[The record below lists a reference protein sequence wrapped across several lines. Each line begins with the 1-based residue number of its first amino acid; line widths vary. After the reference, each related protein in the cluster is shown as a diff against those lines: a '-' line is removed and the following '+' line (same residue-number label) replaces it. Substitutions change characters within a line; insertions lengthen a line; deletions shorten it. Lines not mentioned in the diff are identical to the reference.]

1 MSADVPRRPP
11 PGWRGGA
18 PPPANPSLTKTGSE
32 LLRSLASVTQ
42 SVSASTRELW
52 INPMKEIARDLGGDV
67 KEAFRPGGAA
77 DAHAAL
83 RAAAR
88 GASAPVV
95 VSGAS
100 SSGSVVHRG
109 ARSGAAAGPSSAA
122 SASTAQPASGF
133 RGGIGWEPARG
144 SAGEQLDTIF
154 ASLESRDD
162 RSDAADETFL
172 DDVSRRGA
180 PPPPDDVE
188 AGIDPSDPSE
198 SDRSALLRDETAEAF
213 ARLAEMR
220 RGGGGGGG
228 GGGTSLESWVAE
240 AARRAVKFAADAP
253 AATLALAAFAAL
265 AVVVVLLRDHAA
277 NARLV
282 EERRLDGRG
291 SSGVAGEGEA
301 AGATPRPPLPPSA
314 E

>member
-1 MSADVPRRPP
+1 
-11 PGWRGGA
+11 
-18 PPPANPSLTKTGSE
+18 
-32 LLRSLASVTQ
+32 
-42 SVSASTRELW
+42 VSASTRELW

-162 RSDAADETFL
+162 RSDAADEAFS
-172 DDVSRRGA
+172 DDVSRRDA

-220 RGGGGGGG
+220 RDGGGGAGA
-228 GGGTSLESWVAE
+228 GTSLESWVAE

-291 SSGVAGEGEA
+291 SSGVAGEGQA

>member
-88 GASAPVV
+88 GASALVV

-100 SSGSVVHRG
+100 LGSVVHRG

-162 RSDAADETFL
+162 RSDAADETFS

-188 AGIDPSDPSE
+188 AGIDPSDPE
-198 SDRSALLRDETAEAF
+198 SDRAPSSVTIPRRLRASGDAP
-213 ARLAEMR
+213 R
-220 RGGGGGGG
+220 RRRRRRRRRNL
-228 GGGTSLESWVAE
+228 LESWVAE
-240 AARRAVKFAADAP
+240 AARAVGSP
-253 AATLALAAFAAL
+253 PTRRRRSLAAL

-277 NARLV
+277 NPRLV

>member
-1 MSADVPRRPP
+1 
-11 PGWRGGA
+11 
-18 PPPANPSLTKTGSE
+18 
-32 LLRSLASVTQ
+32 
-42 SVSASTRELW
+42 VSASTRELW

-109 ARSGAAAGPSSAA
+109 ARSGAAAGPTSAA

-162 RSDAADETFL
+162 RSDAADEAFS

-188 AGIDPSDPSE
+188 AGTDPSDPSE

-228 GGGTSLESWVAE
+228 GGGGTSLESRVAE
-240 AARRAVKFAADAP
+240 ATRRAVAFAADAP

-291 SSGVAGEGEA
+291 SSGVAGEGQA